1 MFIQLNEQKKVQLVL
16 MDSQFIISVS
26 FIYYESR
33 MVTFWMNKFRKSAV
47 ERSSLLLEGKLES
60 LKKC

>member
-26 FIYYESR
+26 LILFT
-33 MVTFWMNKFRKSAV
+33 MH
-47 ERSSLLLEGKLES
+47 LEW
-60 LKKC
+60 

>member
-26 FIYYESR
+26 LILFA
-33 MVTFWMNKFRKSAV
+33 MN
-47 ERSSLLLEGKLES
+47 LEW
-60 LKKC
+60 